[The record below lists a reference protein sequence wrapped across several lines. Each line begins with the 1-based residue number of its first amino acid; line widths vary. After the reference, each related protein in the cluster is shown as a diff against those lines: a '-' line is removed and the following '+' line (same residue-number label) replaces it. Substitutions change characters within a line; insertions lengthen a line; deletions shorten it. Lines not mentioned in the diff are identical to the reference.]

1 MIGDYIKKI
10 ANRKMTGNINLTAS
24 MRTNLLSLQQI
35 SKLQD
40 RTQLR
45 LSTGLKVN
53 SAIDNPS
60 SYYTAQSLNNR
71 ADDLSALLDSMGQ
84 GIQTIKAASEGIET
98 AEDLVTQM
106 KAIAEQVNTS
116 GTYVPDKEYF
126 IKEVGENGAVV
137 STAEELRQAIA
148 DNKETICVYGKIDL
162 GDISTTGGL
171 SLQENQKL
179 VGVEYFGN
187 FKDGK
192 GFSSISAHSSKNKT
206 FINITQNNCLV
217 SDLNLNYEDTG
228 NTGGYHILS
237 ISGNGITAQIQ
248 NLDIIGNL
256 ANTTDKGA
264 IAVSN
269 NAICNISK
277 NININLSGNRAHG
290 IFIRNN
296 GTVNIKSKSIT
307 NIYTNNTIGMG
318 IKTNNS
324 NLNIA
329 KDSYV
334 NIKALGIAALGID
347 NVGQIK
353 INIEGKLQIE
363 TKNQPGIAS
372 YQSTTNNSY
381 IFLAS
386 TASIYLENTTGI
398 YNGKSDGTTS
408 NIIEIA
414 SGAKLAF
421 EKNGSTKWYEVK
433 ENYKD
438 ENTSATYH
446 GITADNVE
454 TTLNVAQTSSWQT
467 PADII
472 AEQEKE
478 EADKA
483 EAEKKSY
490 ETYQKQFNNA
500 LSQYD
505 MLINDSAYKGINL
518 LKEDTLKVNFNEDK
532 SAHLLIQGVDM
543 TSEGIGL
550 LSAVWNTNK
559 DVQTSLE
566 QVLSAQKKLRSA
578 ATKLGNCYSIVS
590 ERQNFTENLI
600 NVLTEGADKLT
611 LADMNEE
618 AANMLVLQT
627 QQQLAINSLS
637 LASQA
642 SQKVLRL
649 F

>member
-1 MIGDYIKKI
+1 
-10 ANRKMTGNINLTAS
+10 MTGNINLTAS

-106 KAIAEQVNTS
+106 KAIAEQVSTS

-126 IKEVGENGAVV
+126 IKEVGANGAVV
-137 STAEELRQAIA
+137 STAEELRDAV
-148 DNKETICVYGKIDL
+148 NSGKETICVYGKIDL

-187 FKDGK
+187 FKDGE
-192 GFSSISAHSSKNKT
+192 GFSGISATDSVIYHALIDIQKT
-206 FINITQNNCLV
+206 GCLV
-217 SDLNLNYEDTG
+217 SDLSLNYE
-228 NTGGYHILS
+228 NM
-237 ISGNGITAQIQ
+237 
-248 NLDIIGNL
+248 
-256 ANTTDKGA
+256 NTTSYGIKVHDSKVVA
-264 IAVSN
+264 NLHNLVITTKLPETN
-269 NAICNISK
+269 NAATKGSILTDNGATT
-277 NININLSGNRAHG
+277 NLSGNIKIVNHG
-290 IFIRNN
+290 RYASGIATQRNSN
-296 GTVNIKSKSIT
+296 TNILSDANINIISTGFYGYGIYTHSNSNVNI
-307 NIYTNNTIGMG
+307 
-318 IKTNNS
+318 
-324 NLNIA
+324 LNGA
-329 KDSYV
+329 MV
-334 NIKALGIAALGID
+334 NI
-347 NVGQIK
+347 
-353 INIEGKLQIE
+353 
-363 TKNQPGIAS
+363 TT
-372 YQSTTNNSY
+372 STTNRDGIAVSSNQSQLN
-381 IFLAS
+381 ISGLLQ
-386 TASIYLENTTGI
+386 INTTGPGAFGFINYPNAGGKIHINSTAEI
-398 YNGKSDGTTS
+398 YMNVANAAEFYNMNNTGDASLN
-408 NIIEIA
+408 NIIQIA

-421 EKNGSTKWYEVK
+421 EKNGSTKWYKVE
-433 ENYKD
+433 EDYRD
-438 ENTSATYH
+438 ENTSTTVNNQ
-446 GITADNVE
+446 ITADNIE
-454 TTLNVAQTSSWQT
+454 TTLNVAQTSAWKT

-478 EADKA
+478 EAEKA

-550 LSAVWNTNK
+550 LSAVWNTDK

-618 AANMLVLQT
+618 SANMLALQT

-642 SQKVLRL
+642 SQGVLLL

>member
-1 MIGDYIKKI
+1 
-10 ANRKMTGNINLTAS
+10 MTGNINLTAS

-126 IKEVGENGAVV
+126 IKEVGEIGAVV

-187 FKDGK
+187 FIDGK
-192 GFSSISAHSSKNKT
+192 SFSSISATDSVVNHALIDIQKT
-206 FINITQNNCLV
+206 GCLV
-217 SDLNLNYEDTG
+217 SDLSLNYE
-228 NTGGYHILS
+228 NTIANYSQGIK
-237 ISGNGITAQIQ
+237 ISGSGVISNLQ
-248 NLDIIGNL
+248 NLDITTNLTKTGTATKGSILTDNGATTNLRGNIKIINHGRYASGISTQRNSSTNIL
-256 ANTTDKGA
+256 SDANINIISTGFYGYGIYTHSNSNVNILNGAMVNITTSTTNRDG
-264 IAVSN
+264 IAVSSN
-269 NAICNISK
+269 QSQLNISG
-277 NININLSGNRAHG
+277 L
-290 IFIRNN
+290 
-296 GTVNIKSKSIT
+296 
-307 NIYTNNTIGMG
+307 
-318 IKTNNS
+318 
-324 NLNIA
+324 
-329 KDSYV
+329 
-334 NIKALGIAALGID
+334 
-347 NVGQIK
+347 
-353 INIEGKLQIE
+353 LQI
-363 TKNQPGIAS
+363 
-372 YQSTTNNSY
+372 
-381 IFLAS
+381 
-386 TASIYLENTTGI
+386 NTTGPGAFGFINYPNAGGKIHINSTAEI
-398 YNGKSDGTTS
+398 YMNVANAAEFCNMNNTGDASLN
-408 NIIEIA
+408 NIIQIA

-421 EKNGSTKWYEVK
+421 EKNGSTKWYKVE
-433 ENYKD
+433 EDYRD
-438 ENTSATYH
+438 ENTSTTVNNQ
-446 GITADNVE
+446 ITADNVE
-454 TTLNVAQTSSWQT
+454 TTLNVTSTSSWQT

-478 EADKA
+478 EAEKA

-505 MLINDSAYKGINL
+505 MLINDSIYKGINL

>member
-1 MIGDYIKKI
+1 
-10 ANRKMTGNINLTAS
+10 MTGNINLTAS

-106 KAIAEQVNTS
+106 KAIAEQVSTS

-148 DNKETICVYGKIDL
+148 DNKETICVYGQINL

-171 SLQENQKL
+171 SLKENQKL

-187 FKDGK
+187 FKDGE
-192 GFSSISAHSSKNKT
+192 GFSGISATSSSTSGKSLISIYKT
-206 FINITQNNCLV
+206 GCLV
-217 SDLNLNYEDTG
+217 SDLNLNLTSATTSDG
-228 NTGGYHILS
+228 SHI
-237 ISGNGITAQIQ
+237 ISSSGANIVTDIQ
-248 NLDIIGNL
+248 NLNVVLDCSKNQVKYNSAIYSQNNSLINIKEKMNIETFGL
-256 ANTTDKGA
+256 TANG
-264 IAVSN
+264 IMAVN
-269 NAICNISK
+269 YG
-277 NININLSGNRAHG
+277 NINIASNLLNITTVNGNSHGIMSQSNANVDITKDAFVNITCKANGAGILCEYNSSASLSGKIQISTA
-290 IFIRNN
+290 I
-296 GTVNIKSKSIT
+296 IT
-307 NIYTNNTIGMG
+307 NGSGNNIILT
-318 IKTNNS
+318 
-324 NLNIA
+324 
-329 KDSYV
+329 KD
-334 NIKALGIAALGID
+334 
-347 NVGQIK
+347 
-353 INIEGKLQIE
+353 
-363 TKNQPGIAS
+363 AS
-372 YQSTTNNSY
+372 VYFQRTS
-381 IFLAS
+381 
-386 TASIYLENTTGI
+386 
-398 YNGKSDGTTS
+398 S
-408 NIIEIA
+408 NIIKNNSTNNIIQIE
-414 SGAKLAF
+414 SGAKLAY
-421 EKNGSTKWYEVK
+421 KNNGSTKWCEIK
-433 ENYKD
+433 GDKNI
-438 ENTSATYH
+438 NTTTP
-446 GITADNVE
+446 ITTTNVE
-454 TTLNVAQTSSWQT
+454 TELNVAQTSSWQT

-478 EADKA
+478 EAEKA

-550 LSAVWNTNK
+550 LSADWNTDK

-566 QVLSAQKKLRSA
+566 QVLSVQKKLRSA

-618 AANMLVLQT
+618 SANMLALQT

-642 SQKVLRL
+642 SQGVLRL